1 MLEKKLLE
9 MISEDVHFS
18 DITTAFTP
26 DKNVSAEIRA
36 RQEGIVSGMEE
47 VSVLFKLFNIS
58 ARAKKIDGAQV
69 KKDDVLFVLKG
80 SSRDIL
86 IVERTALNL
95 LSRMSGIATQTKKYV
110 TAAKKSNPKIR
121 VAATRKTTPLLA
133 FFEKI
138 AVKAGG
144 GDSHRMSLEDE
155 VLIKN
160 NHLKLF
166 KNVKDAVVT
175 AKKETSFANKI
186 EVEVG
191 NTKDAL
197 IAAEAGADIVM
208 LDNMNPAEIKKTI
221 AVLEKNKLR
230 DKILIEASGGV
241 TLENISG
248 YAKTGVDVIS
258 VGALTHSA
266 PALNINLRIK

>member
-1 MLEKKLLE
+1 
-9 MISEDVHFS
+9 
-18 DITTAFTP
+18 
-26 DKNVSAEIRA
+26 
-36 RQEGIVSGMEE
+36 
-47 VSVLFKLFNIS
+47 LFI
-58 ARAKKIDGAQV
+58 
-69 KKDDVLFVLKG
+69 LKG

-86 IVERTALNL
+86 IVERTSLNL

-110 TAAKKSNPKIR
+110 LAAKKANPKIR

-133 FFEKI
+133 YFEKK

-166 KNVKDAVVT
+166 KNVKVAVET

-186 EVEVG
+186 EIEVG

-197 IAAEAGADIVM
+197 IAAEAGVDIVM
-208 LDNMNPAEIKKTI
+208 LDNMNPSEIKKTI
-221 AVLEKNKLR
+221 AVLEKNKMR
-230 DKILIEASGGV
+230 DRILIEASGGV
-241 TLENISG
+241 TLENISE